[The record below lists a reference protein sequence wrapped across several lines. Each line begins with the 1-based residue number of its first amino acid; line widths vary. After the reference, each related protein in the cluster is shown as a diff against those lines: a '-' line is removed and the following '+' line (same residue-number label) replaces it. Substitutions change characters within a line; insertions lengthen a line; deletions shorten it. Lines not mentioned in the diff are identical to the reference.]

1 MTAPIAAV
9 RSETSAAASPRH
21 APRIPVR
28 TVIGTLYVLAMAALA
43 ALAAWPVYR
52 AGDYIVLVTVATL
65 LGAAIAVASALLAW
79 RAWLTVVV
87 TSGAFLV
94 TGVLLAVPAR
104 RGDLAQL
111 PETLLD
117 VVTGVVLGWKD
128 LITVDLPVGSYR
140 NLLVPALVVFLVG
153 TLVALRLSWH
163 RARVAMA
170 GAGVALAMTFF
181 GLVFGRPTTSQPL
194 VLGPVLIPAPMEMLI
209 GALALVLSIGWLAWL
224 ALDERR
230 RALRRAADTSGV
242 RVSRRRSASDVR
254 RVVLAGGMLVIA
266 VLVAGLAAPALA
278 AGQSRDVLRSSVGP
292 DIDIARAQTPLSTY
306 RSGFADPRYSEVLFR
321 VDAVRGALPDRVR
334 LATLTSY
341 DGSVFHALDPAAQDA
356 QARYVRVPSRL
367 EAGAGAESS
376 AKITVEGLSGIWL
389 PTFGEVEQISF
400 AGGSAARLQDG
411 FYYNADSAAGV
422 ETARGGLR
430 SGDSYT
436 VTAVT
441 PQVQALGEISAPGI
455 ARTEVKP
462 PESLVNWVKKQDA
475 GSDGAGLAE
484 LITRLRE
491 RGYLSHA
498 LSVSK
503 EEPPTWV
510 TDLAGYSFQ
519 PSASGHSLAR
529 VDALFRQLLERES
542 EVEGD
547 GGKGSLVAAIGDDE
561 QFAAAGALLAEH
573 LGFPARVVLGA
584 RLSADEEGLPTCV
597 DGACRAGDLTA
608 WIEVKSASGDWVAVD
623 VTPQHTESVDT
634 EVRRQRD
641 PENPTDVR
649 PEAAREVV
657 PPNPVQQDSLRDEP
671 QSAAGPDLT
680 VLWTSVRIAASALLV
695 LALILGPFLVVVAAK
710 AWRRR
715 ARRDDADA
723 SVRVVGGWEEYVDVA
738 VDHGLPAP
746 RAQTRSELASAYAR
760 PAAISL
766 AEAADRAVFSDGRL
780 SADDADA
787 FWRIVDAE
795 RRALGDGRSLW
806 RRVLAAVSLKSFTRS
821 LAPRTGR
828 SRTTTARRSE
838 RRRRRPTGDAA
849 ST

>member
-1 MTAPIAAV
+1 
-9 RSETSAAASPRH
+9 
-21 APRIPVR
+21 
-28 TVIGTLYVLAMAALA
+28 
-43 ALAAWPVYR
+43 
-52 AGDYIVLVTVATL
+52 
-65 LGAAIAVASALLAW
+65 
-79 RAWLTVVV
+79 
-87 TSGAFLV
+87 
-94 TGVLLAVPAR
+94 
-104 RGDLAQL
+104 
-111 PETLLD
+111 
-117 VVTGVVLGWKD
+117 
-128 LITVDLPVGSYR
+128 
-140 NLLVPALVVFLVG
+140 
-153 TLVALRLSWH
+153 
-163 RARVAMA
+163 
-170 GAGVALAMTFF
+170 
-181 GLVFGRPTTSQPL
+181 
-194 VLGPVLIPAPMEMLI
+194 
-209 GALALVLSIGWLAWL
+209 
-224 ALDERR
+224 
-230 RALRRAADTSGV
+230 
-242 RVSRRRSASDVR
+242 
-254 RVVLAGGMLVIA
+254 MLVIA

-321 VDAVRGALPDRVR
+321 VDAVHGQLPDRIR

-341 DGSVFHALDPAAQDA
+341 DGSVFHALDPAAKDA

-367 EAGAGAESS
+367 DAGSGTESS
-376 AKITVEGLSGIWL
+376 VKITVEGLTGIWL
-389 PTFGEVEQISF
+389 PTFGQVEEISF
-400 AGGSAARLQDG
+400 AGGAAARLQDG
-411 FYYNADSAAGV
+411 FYYNAGSAAGV
-422 ETARGGLR
+422 ETGRGGLR

-441 PQVQALGEISAPGI
+441 PRAPALGEISAPGI

-462 PESLVNWVKKQDA
+462 PDSLVSWVKKQDA

-503 EEPPTWV
+503 EEPPAWV

-529 VDALFRQLLERES
+529 VDTLFRQLLERES
-542 EVEGD
+542 EVEAD
-547 GGKGSLVAAIGDDE
+547 GGDGSLVAAIGDDE
-561 QFAAAGALLAEH
+561 QFATAGALLAEH

-584 RLSADEEGLPTCV
+584 RLSGDEEGGVPVCA

-608 WIEVKSASGDWVAVD
+608 WIEVQSASGQWVAVD

-657 PPNPVQQDSLRDEP
+657 PPNPVQQDSLDDEP

-680 VLWTSVRIAASALLV
+680 VLWASLRIGGSALLV

-715 ARRDDADA
+715 ARREEADA
-723 SVRVVGGWEEYVDVA
+723 AVRVVGGWEEYVDIA

-746 RAQTRSELASAYAR
+746 RAQTRSELASAYER
-760 PAAISL
+760 PAAVSL
-766 AEAADRAVFSDGRL
+766 AEAADRAVFSDDRL

-787 FWRIVDAE
+787 FWSIVDAE

-838 RRRRRPTGDAA
+838 RRRHRPGGDAA